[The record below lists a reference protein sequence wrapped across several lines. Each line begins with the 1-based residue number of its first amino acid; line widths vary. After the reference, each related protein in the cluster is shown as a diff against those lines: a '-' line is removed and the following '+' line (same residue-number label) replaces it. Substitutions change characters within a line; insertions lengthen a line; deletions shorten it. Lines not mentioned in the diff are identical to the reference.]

1 MIWENSSYL
10 WWLLLLPAIVLAQ
23 WWYARRKDQK
33 LSQLFSHRLQTLLT
47 LGRRPALVKIQ
58 NVLFLL
64 SLAFFI
70 VALAGPKIG
79 TQVKEVKRKGV
90 DLMIALDLSNSMNAE
105 DIKPSR
111 LSKAKFEIRRLLDE
125 LNGDRVG
132 LIVFT
137 GSAFLQSPM
146 TLDYSAMRLYL
157 NIAETNQMP
166 NGTTNFAS
174 AMSGTLEAFESLEEQ
189 RNGAARVLLIIS
201 DGEDHGESYEEELKA
216 LKENNIIT
224 FTLGVGTP
232 AGAAIPTYN
241 EQGQLLGYKRDQNGK
256 VVTTKLSNSTLRN
269 IARDGAGSYFEI
281 SRNYDNIDGFLQ
293 QLDQLQKGEFAA
305 QEFAD
310 YKNQYQVLL
319 LAGLASLLIGVVLPT
334 YKKEEPKWT

>member
-1 MIWENSSYL
+1 MIWENLTYL
-10 WWLLLLPAIVLAQ
+10 WWLLLLPVIVLAQ
-23 WWYARRKDQK
+23 WWYARRKDKK
-33 LSQLFSHRLQTLLT
+33 LSLLFSNRLQALLT
-47 LGRRPALVKIQ
+47 LGRRSALVKVQ
-58 NVLFLL
+58 NILFLL
-64 SLAFFI
+64 SLFLFI
-70 VALAGPKIG
+70 LALAGPKIG

-111 LSKAKFEIRRLLDE
+111 LSKSKFEIRSLLDN

-157 NIAETNQMP
+157 NIAETDQMP
-166 NGTTNFAS
+166 SGTTNFAS
-174 AMSGTLEAFESLEEQ
+174 AMSATLEAFDSLEEQ
-189 RNGAARVLLIIS
+189 HNGAARVLLIIS
-201 DGEDHGESYEEELKA
+201 DGEDQGESYQGELKA
-216 LKENNIIT
+216 LQATNIII
-224 FTLGVGTP
+224 FALGVGTS
-232 AGAAIPTYN
+232 AGATIPTYN

-256 VVTTKLSNSTLRN
+256 VVTTKLSNATLRE
-269 IARDGAGSYFEI
+269 IAQQGGGSYFEL

-319 LAGLASLLIGVVLPT
+319 LAGLASLLIGIVLPT
-334 YKKEEPKWT
+334 YKKEEPQWT